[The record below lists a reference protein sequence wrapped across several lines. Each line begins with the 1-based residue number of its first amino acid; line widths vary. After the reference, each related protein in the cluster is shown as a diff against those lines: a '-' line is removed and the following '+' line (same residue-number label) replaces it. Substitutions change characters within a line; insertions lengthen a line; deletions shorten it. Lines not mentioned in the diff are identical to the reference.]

1 MGNRTKGNVKKD
13 GRYFLIT
20 LDSIGIDGGLKVEH
34 KQTDVWDNSLM
45 KGDIVAVLSDIA
57 HGNLLGLCDLIPEDH
72 KYVLNQRM
80 GRLRLK
86 VAADPKFVRI
96 QINRRQSHFKK
107 RGQGTSQRHIYKRDF
122 DALEIPFPSNL
133 NNTPSLPP

>member
-1 MGNRTKGNVKKD
+1 LEGHVSRRSGGFHEWETARRNVKTD

-34 KQTDVWDNSLM
+34 KQTDVWDNSL
-45 KGDIVAVLSDIA
+45 KKNDIVAVLSDIA
-57 HGNLLGLCDLIPEDH
+57 HGNLLGLCDVIPEDD

-86 VAADPKFVRI
+86 VAADHKFAT
-96 QINRRQSHFKK
+96 RRK
-107 RGQGTSQRHIYKRDF
+107 RGR
-122 DALEIPFPSNL
+122 
-133 NNTPSLPP
+133 